1 MPCDDYRAIELLSR
15 TPYGRVSASR
25 RALPFTTVTRHLIID
40 GKLILRLHRGYDY
53 HQALD
58 GSVVAY
64 EADNVNS
71 GECDTWSVQFIGTAR
86 AFRPALAE
94 RALFGRTPRLAD
106 GVPFDPVFLRI
117 EPEFVALHHLTDVP
131 VLQYA
136 QNVGRPAPPATS
148 TPRTLR
154 EAFR

>member
-25 RALPFTTVTRHLIID
+25 RALPFTTVTRHLLLD
-40 GKLILRLHRGYDY
+40 GQLILRLHRGYDY

-64 EADNVNS
+64 EADNINT
-71 GECDTWSVQFIGTAR
+71 GESDTWSVQFTGTAR
-86 AFRPALAE
+86 VFHPTPAE

-106 GVPFDPVFLRI
+106 GAPFDPVFLRI
-117 EPEFVALHHLTDVP
+117 EPEFVTMHYLTDTP
-131 VLQYA
+131 VFPYA
-136 QNVGRPAPPATS
+136 QTV
-148 TPRTLR
+148 
-154 EAFR
+154 